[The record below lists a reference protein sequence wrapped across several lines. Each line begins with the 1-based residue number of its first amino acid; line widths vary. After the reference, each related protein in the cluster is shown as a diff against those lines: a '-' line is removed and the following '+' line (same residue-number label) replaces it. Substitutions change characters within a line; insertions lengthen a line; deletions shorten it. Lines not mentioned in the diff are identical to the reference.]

1 MISSVFCMLPAI
13 SCCCTRSLTMV
24 VSGLIYA
31 NFYISIL
38 LLTSAVLTFPRV
50 HSWLI
55 ISGAKVMLSRTK
67 RCGKC
72 DNGVESVTER
82 CVNLHKLHTLLT
94 VFVKKIV
101 PLHREDDGY
110 DARTIPETIPISP

>member
-1 MISSVFCMLPAI
+1 MLAI
-13 SCCCTRSLTMV
+13 SFMMRRSRSLEGQTEGDEDPQGRLV
-24 VSGLIYA
+24 EEC
-31 NFYISIL
+31 
-38 LLTSAVLTFPRV
+38 RKV